1 MAKPTQTI
9 TGTHGT
15 WWFIYR
21 ASVTLGEVASTETTP
36 TTATVCSPCC
46 QLEKIQKHP
55 LPYRQTMKQLLT
67 PGWETHQFII
77 NTTFSK
83 IDVARLWGHCWV
95 VWNPCDLKSLW
106 FKKTTVNWPCILYLE
121 QIKEADGTSVSLLT
135 LDHSQHKLQLK
146 AWQCDLINPLCCTCL
161 PACSTTVE
169 KTLAM

>member
-106 FKKTTVNWPCILYLE
+106 FKKNNSKLTMYLVPWTDKRGRRNFSLTPDIGPQSA
-121 QIKEADGTSVSLLT
+121 QIA
-135 LDHSQHKLQLK
+135 
-146 AWQCDLINPLCCTCL
+146 A
-161 PACSTTVE
+161 
-169 KTLAM
+169 